1 MRSLEVR
8 FLTTIVQ
15 FVMVKMH
22 LDPTGD
28 WREKL
33 ADGSYPSPPLNGTA
47 HTWHHSP
54 KQLLWT
60 INNGGTLIGGKMPAF
75 KDILKEEEKTAVLD
89 YLFSLWSDKI
99 KKLYNE
105 RFGTNI

>member
-22 LDPTGD
+22 LDRKAIGERSWLMGPT
-28 WREKL
+28 
-33 ADGSYPSPPLNGTA
+33 PPPPLNGTA

-89 YLFSLWSDKI
+89 YLFSLWPDKI
-99 KKLYNE
+99 KRVYNE
-105 RFGTNI
+105 RFGINI

>member
-8 FLTTIVQ
+8 FLTAIVR

-22 LDPTGD
+22 LDRKAIGERNWLMGPTPTSTE
-28 WREKL
+28 WHSTYL
-33 ADGSYPSPPLNGTA
+33 ASFA
-47 HTWHHSP
+47 

-89 YLFSLWSDKI
+89 YLFSLWPDKI